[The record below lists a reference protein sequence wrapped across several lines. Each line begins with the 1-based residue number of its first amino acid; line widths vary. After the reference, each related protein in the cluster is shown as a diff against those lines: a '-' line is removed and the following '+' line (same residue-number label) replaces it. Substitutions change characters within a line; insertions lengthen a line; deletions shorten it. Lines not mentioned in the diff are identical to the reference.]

1 MAKNETQKIITNL
14 LRIIASKNYIIE
26 IRSNKNYKT
35 QLGPTTDYEFVKNNY
50 RQYSNAT
57 LVFTCP
63 HNLTYPASFS
73 YNIAENKIE
82 VCCYYKELAS
92 DLLEEAKFLCDI
104 GY

>member
-1 MAKNETQKIITNL
+1 MAKNETQRVLMNI
-14 LRIIASKNYIIE
+14 LRIAVSKNYVIE

-50 RQYSNAT
+50 RRYSNAT
-57 LVFTCP
+57 LVLTCP
-63 HNLTYPASFS
+63 NNIMHPTRFS
-73 YNIAENKIE
+73 YNVAENKIE
-82 VCCYYKELAS
+82 VYWDNKDVAR